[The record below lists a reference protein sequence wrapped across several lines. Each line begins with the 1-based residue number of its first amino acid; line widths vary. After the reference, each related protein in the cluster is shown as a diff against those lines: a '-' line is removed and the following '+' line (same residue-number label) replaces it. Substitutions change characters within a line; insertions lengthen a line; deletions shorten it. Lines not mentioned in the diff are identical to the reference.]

1 MPRCVRGL
9 VREFATVVSV
19 GEESSRCSRLR
30 EGGENAGKRP
40 NLGDAACGG
49 TIRGLVVWSGT
60 LTSFLRYSQ
69 PVVSGKGVG
78 MNRVRAVIVL
88 ILLIMLAVTLGGA
101 FWTRGVMTYLPF
113 LQARKGNWTGAYVPH
128 GIVDQRPWQTAATLG
143 ALAQSAEEKELA
155 REAERLADHEV
166 DQAFSQSLRQASL
179 AKPNLSGKALALQQ
193 RVNELQEIIKNDQAR
208 IASLTAGAGPKTV
221 GAVSNGSDL
230 EIAKAQLGL
239 DQTELADS
247 LEDFARES
255 GDRRVVLQQEL
266 AARQAAMKQY
276 RDRASTDNG
285 QTAVATAEQYTTLA
299 QQLST
304 WRSLRN
310 RKQLIAQAG
319 QLASA
324 DVAALT
330 EDQARLKTEAAG
342 LGAKSVGESSSER
355 IERLRQIGAQQN
367 IQSIL
372 DDRLGAQQ
380 QLVALYRRWGEQ
392 VEIQRRIVVH
402 LILQSLAWI
411 AAISIMVILAGGALQ
426 LGLEKMVRDPRQKQT
441 LKTVLNLGMQLV
453 GLLLILLTIFGVP
466 RQTPTILGLA
476 TAGLTVVFQD
486 FILAFCG
493 WFVLMG
499 PNGVRVR
506 DWVEI
511 DGVGGEVVQ
520 LGLFRT
526 WLLETGNWTASGHPT
541 GRRVSFLN
549 GYAIRGKYFNFSTVG
564 QWMWDEIK
572 VSVPP
577 GTDIH
582 ALLNGIYE
590 ATVKTTEADAKMAEM
605 EWKRVTHEEGSPQFS
620 AMPSVNL
627 RPGGAG
633 VDIVIRYITRAG
645 VRLETR
651 NHLFAMIVELMQGV
665 SKGDRS
671 LAPPSRYGNLKG

>member
-1 MPRCVRGL
+1 MSRPRL
-9 VREFATVVSV
+9 
-19 GEESSRCSRLR
+19 
-30 EGGENAGKRP
+30 
-40 NLGDAACGG
+40 
-49 TIRGLVVWSGT
+49 
-60 LTSFLRYSQ
+60 
-69 PVVSGKGVG
+69 
-78 MNRVRAVIVL
+78 VIVL
-88 ILLIMLAVTLGGA
+88 VLLIVLAITLAGA
-101 FWTRGVMTYLPF
+101 FLTNGVMAYLPF
-113 LQARKGNWTGAYVPH
+113 LQARKGKWTGAYVSR
-128 GIVDQRPWQTAATLG
+128 GIVDQRSWQTAATLA
-143 ALAQSAEEKELA
+143 ALAQSAEEREFA

-166 DQAFSQSLRQASL
+166 DQAFSQTLRQASL

-193 RVNELQEIIKNDQAR
+193 RINELQETIKNDQAQ
-208 IASLTAGAGPKTV
+208 IASLIAAASTKSASAT
-221 GAVSNGSDL
+221 SNGSDL

-239 DQTELADS
+239 DQSELADS
-247 LEDFARES
+247 IEDFARES
-255 GDRRVVLQQEL
+255 GDQRVKLQQEL
-266 AARQAAMKQY
+266 TARQAAMKQY
-276 RDRASTDNG
+276 RDSASGNDG
-285 QTAVATAEQYTTLA
+285 QTAVASAEQYTTFA

-304 WRSLRN
+304 WRSLRH
-310 RKQLIAQAG
+310 RKELIAQAE
-319 QLASA
+319 QLARA

-330 EDQARLKTEAAG
+330 GDQTTLKTEFAGTADKAA
-342 LGAKSVGESSSER
+342 KESSSER
-355 IERLRQIGAQQN
+355 IERLRLLSAQQN

-372 DDRLGAQQ
+372 NDRLGAQQ
-380 QLVALYRRWGEQ
+380 QLVALYGRWGEQ
-392 VEIQRRIVVH
+392 VEIQQKIVVH

-411 AAISIMVILAGGALQ
+411 AGICILVMLAGWALQ
-426 LGLEKMVRDPRQKQT
+426 LALEKMVHDPRQKQT
-441 LKTVLNLGMQLV
+441 LKTVLNLGTQLV
-453 GLLLILLTIFGVP
+453 GLLLILLTIFGIP
-466 RQTPTILGLA
+466 RQMPTILGLA

-526 WLLETGNWTASGHPT
+526 WLLETGNWTANGHPT

-577 GTDIH
+577 GTGIH
-582 ALLNGIYE
+582 PLLKGIYE
-590 ATVKTTEADAKMAEM
+590 ATVKTTEADAKMAEA

-627 RPGGAG
+627 RPAGAG
-633 VDIVIRYITRAG
+633 VDIVIRYVTRAG

-651 NHLFAMIVELMQGV
+651 NQLFAMIVELMQGD
-665 SKGDRS
+665 SKDDK
-671 LAPPSRYGNLKG
+671 NLVPLSPQRR

>member
-1 MPRCVRGL
+1 MK
-9 VREFATVVSV
+9 SMH
-19 GEESSRCSRLR
+19 
-30 EGGENAGKRP
+30 
-40 NLGDAACGG
+40 
-49 TIRGLVVWSGT
+49 
-60 LTSFLRYSQ
+60 
-69 PVVSGKGVG
+69 
-78 MNRVRAVIVL
+78 MNRSRKVIVL
-88 ILLIMLAVTLGGA
+88 IMLIVLAVTLAGA
-101 FWTRGVMTYLPF
+101 FMTRGVMEYLPF
-113 LQARKGNWTGAYVPH
+113 LQARKGNWTGAYIPLGV
-128 GIVDQRPWQTAATLG
+128 VDQRPWQTAATLA
-143 ALAQSAEEKELA
+143 ALAQSAEERKIA
-155 REAERLADHEV
+155 RDAERLADHEV

-193 RVNELQEIIKNDQAR
+193 RVTELQETIKNDEAQ
-208 IASLTAGAGPKTV
+208 IASLSAGASRKPA
-221 GAVSNGSDL
+221 GAVPNGSDL
-230 EIAKAQLGL
+230 EIGKAQLAL
-239 DQTELADS
+239 DQAELADS
-247 LEDFARES
+247 MDDLARES
-255 GDRRVVLQQEL
+255 GDQRLKLQQEV
-266 AARQAAMKQY
+266 AARQAAMKRH
-276 RDRASTDNG
+276 RDNASKDGG
-285 QTAVATAEQYTTLA
+285 QTAVASAEQYKTLA

-310 RKQLIAQAG
+310 RKQLIAQAE
-319 QLASA
+319 QLARA

-330 EDQARLKTEAAG
+330 ADQATLKIEAAA
-342 LGAKSVGESSSER
+342 LSNKAVGESSAER
-355 IERLRQIGAQQN
+355 IDRLRQKSAQQN

-372 DDRLGAQQ
+372 NDRLGAHQ
-380 QLVALYRRWGEQ
+380 QLVTLYGRWGEQ
-392 VEIQRRIVVH
+392 VEIQRKIVVH

-411 AAISIMVILAGGALQ
+411 TAICILVMLAGWALH
-426 LGLEKMVRDPRQKQT
+426 LALEKFIRDPRQKQT
-441 LKTVLNLGMQLV
+441 LKTVLNLGTQLV

-466 RQTPTILGLA
+466 RQMPTILGLA

-526 WLLETGNWTASGHPT
+526 WLLETGNWTAHGHPT

-577 GTDIH
+577 GTSVH
-582 ALLNGIYE
+582 SLLKGIYE
-590 ATVKTTEADAKMAEM
+590 ATIKATEADAKMAEA

-627 RPGGAG
+627 RPAGAG

-645 VRLETR
+645 VRVESR
-651 NHLFAMIVELMQGV
+651 NHLFAMIVDLMQGG
-665 SKGDRS
+665 SKEDRNLAS
-671 LAPPSRYGNLKG
+671 LQR

>member
-1 MPRCVRGL
+1 
-9 VREFATVVSV
+9 
-19 GEESSRCSRLR
+19 
-30 EGGENAGKRP
+30 
-40 NLGDAACGG
+40 
-49 TIRGLVVWSGT
+49 
-60 LTSFLRYSQ
+60 
-69 PVVSGKGVG
+69 
-78 MNRVRAVIVL
+78 MNHARKVIVL
-88 ILLIMLAVTLGGA
+88 IMLIVLAVTLAGA
-101 FWTRGVMTYLPF
+101 FLTRGVMTYLPF

-128 GIVDQRPWQTAATLG
+128 GVVDQRPWQTAATLA
-143 ALAQSAEEKELA
+143 ALAQSAEERELA

-179 AKPNLSGKALALQQ
+179 ERPNLSGKALALQQ
-193 RVNELQEIIKNDQAR
+193 RVTELQETIKNDQAR
-208 IASLTAGAGPKTV
+208 IASLSAGAGTRPA

-239 DQTELADS
+239 DQNELTDS
-247 LEDFARES
+247 IEDLARES
-255 GDRRVVLQQEL
+255 GDQRVKLQQEL

-276 RDRASTDNG
+276 RDRASTDDG
-285 QTAVATAEQYTTLA
+285 QTAVASAEQYKTFA

-310 RKQLIAQAG
+310 RTQLIAQAE
-319 QLASA
+319 QLARA

-330 EDQARLKTEAAG
+330 ADQARLKTEAAG
-342 LGAKSVGESSSER
+342 LGDKAVGESSSER
-355 IERLRQIGAQQN
+355 IDRLRQISAQQN
-367 IQSIL
+367 ILSIL
-372 DDRLGAQQ
+372 NDRLGAQQ
-380 QLVALYRRWGEQ
+380 QLVALYGRWGQQ

-411 AAISIMVILAGGALQ
+411 AAICILVILAGWALQ
-426 LGLEKMVRDPRQKQT
+426 LALEKMVRDPRQKQT

-466 RQTPTILGLA
+466 QQMPTILGLA

-506 DWVEI
+506 DWIEI

-526 WLLETGNWTASGHPT
+526 WLLETGNWTANGHPT

-549 GYAIRGKYFNFSTVG
+549 GYAIRGKYFNFSTAG

-577 GTDIH
+577 GTGIH
-582 ALLNGIYE
+582 PLIKGIYE
-590 ATVKTTEADAKMAEM
+590 ATVKTTEADAKMAEA

-627 RPGGAG
+627 RPAGAG

-645 VRLETR
+645 VRVETR

-665 SKGDRS
+665 SKEDRNVATLSPHGDQ
-671 LAPPSRYGNLKG
+671 G

>member
-1 MPRCVRGL
+1 
-9 VREFATVVSV
+9 
-19 GEESSRCSRLR
+19 
-30 EGGENAGKRP
+30 
-40 NLGDAACGG
+40 
-49 TIRGLVVWSGT
+49 
-60 LTSFLRYSQ
+60 
-69 PVVSGKGVG
+69 
-78 MNRVRAVIVL
+78 MNRARVVIVL
-88 ILLIMLAVTLGGA
+88 ILLIVLASTLGGA
-101 FWTRGVMTYLPF
+101 FLTRGVMTYLPF

-128 GIVDQRPWQTAATLG
+128 GVVDQRPWQTAATLA

-193 RVNELQEIIKNDQAR
+193 RVNELQEIIKNDQTR
-208 IASLTAGAGPKTV
+208 IASLSAGAGTKPAGT
-221 GAVSNGSDL
+221 VSNGSDL

-239 DQTELADS
+239 DQTELTDS
-247 LEDFARES
+247 LEDLARES
-255 GDRRVVLQQEL
+255 GDQRVVLQQEL

-276 RDRASTDNG
+276 RDRASMDDG
-285 QTAVATAEQYTTLA
+285 QTAVASAEQYKTFA

-310 RKQLIAQAG
+310 RKQLIAQAE
-319 QLASA
+319 QLARA

-330 EDQARLKTEAAG
+330 EDQARLKAEAAG
-342 LGAKSVGESSSER
+342 LGAKAVGESSSER

-367 IQSIL
+367 IQNIL
-372 DDRLGAQQ
+372 NDRLGAQQ
-380 QLVALYRRWGEQ
+380 QLAALYGRWGEQ
-392 VEIQRRIVVH
+392 VEIQRRIVIH

-411 AAISIMVILAGGALQ
+411 AAICILVMLAGWALQ

-441 LKTVLNLGMQLV
+441 LKTVLNLGTQLI

-466 RQTPTILGLA
+466 RQMPTILGLA

-526 WLLETGNWTASGHPT
+526 WLLETGNWNASGHPT

-582 ALLNGIYE
+582 ALLKGIYE

-645 VRLETR
+645 VRVETR
-651 NHLFAMIVELMQGV
+651 NHLFAMIVDLMQGV
-665 SKGDRS
+665 SNEDS
-671 LAPPSRYGNLKG
+671 NLPALSRYGKLKG